1 LAVPVFANSDQLH
14 AVAQTLLTRVQEKEP
29 EATAAISSS
38 HLIIRLRTDAPSAEF
53 TLNGRKRPV
62 QITYGPSRQRPTLD
76 IELAADTLHRILLGR
91 LSLKKAL
98 ANGDLLVHGPV
109 WKVAALADLFYSGRK
124 VYPQVL
130 QDHGLLAEE
139 VQ

>member
-1 LAVPVFANSDQLH
+1 MAG
-14 AVAQTLLTRVQEKEP
+14 
-29 EATAAISSS
+29 ISSS
-38 HLIIRLRTDAPSAEF
+38 HLIIRLKTDAPSAEF

-62 QITYGPSRQRPTLD
+62 QVTYGLSRQRPTLD
-76 IELAADTLHRILLGR
+76 IELAADTLHCILLGR

-98 ANGDLLVHGPV
+98 ANGDLLVQGPA
-109 WKVAALADLFYSGRK
+109 WKVMILADLFYRGREI
-124 VYPQVL
+124 YPQVL